1 MDCLSKSIWPSGKVR
16 VSEQPVTR
24 KHPVTA
30 VVHTPAMRRL
40 RPEPYLRKHMVT
52 NEEIKS
58 IRALKDRK
66 SRHAA
71 GRFVVEGVKGVM
83 ELCAS
88 ACDVVRIYAEPDVKP
103 FVEAGLLPVWTVV
116 SAGQMKRMSAQSTPP
131 GILAVASIPRVS
143 PDYFRWEG
151 GTLNAWS
158 PLPVIVVTDG
168 IQDPGNLGTL
178 IRSADWFGARG
189 VWISETSVDAWNPK
203 TIQASMGSA
212 FRLPVHQAP
221 LSEAESCNPELPWV
235 VLDARGTPLPQH
247 RWRPC
252 YLLVG
257 SESHGISAAWLGGG
271 HTVCSI
277 PGAGRAESL
286 NAGVAGS
293 IALSWAH
300 AASPFPEST

>member
-1 MDCLSKSIWPSGKVR
+1 M
-16 VSEQPVTR
+16 SEQPE
-24 KHPVTA
+24 KINPATA
-30 VVHTPAMRRL
+30 AAIHLLKMRWL
-40 RPEPYLRKHMVT
+40 RPKPYLRAHMVT
-52 NEEIKS
+52 NEEIKA

-116 SAGQMKRMSAQSTPP
+116 SAGQMKRMSALSTPP
-131 GILAVASIPRVS
+131 GILAVASIPKVS
-143 PDYFRWEG
+143 LDFFRWEG
-151 GTLNAWS
+151 GPLNAWS
-158 PLPVIVVTDG
+158 PLPVIVVADG

-247 RWRPC
+247 RWKPC

-257 SESHGISAAWLGGG
+257 SESHGVSSPWLRGG
-271 HTVCSI
+271 HLVCSI

-300 AASPFPEST
+300 AALPFV